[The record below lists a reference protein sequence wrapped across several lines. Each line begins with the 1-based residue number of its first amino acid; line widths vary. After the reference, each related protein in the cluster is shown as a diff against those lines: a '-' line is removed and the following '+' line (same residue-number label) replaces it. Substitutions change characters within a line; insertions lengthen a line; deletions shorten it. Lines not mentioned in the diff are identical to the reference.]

1 MRLSEYL
8 KTNFYDT
15 QELCS
20 LLKIDSSQLQLWQDS
35 SLFPNASYSIE
46 NQIKCSS
53 YLGLYECIE
62 ITEYYPRGLTEW
74 AQTLIKNS
82 VTQSSHAFELFQ
94 QKYIMTLQACAQK
107 GIASQ
112 DDRFSEDIVEHIQ
125 QVWQQFLCSKYGV
138 ISLNGLI
145 EEVVFIDLGRAI
157 VDAITEDRTK
167 HTIDIE
173 LRGQLHDAIKL
184 LNRALSH
191 HASHERSSSLREKYI
206 ESLMQKYDL
215 SIG

>member
-20 LLKIDSSQLQLWQDS
+20 LLKINLAQLQLWQDN

-46 NQIKCSS
+46 NHIKCSS
-53 YLGLYECIE
+53 YLGLYEC
-62 ITEYYPRGLTEW
+62 TEMTDYYPRGLTDW
-74 AQTLIKNS
+74 AQILIKNAIS
-82 VTQSSHAFELFQ
+82 QSSHAFELFQ
-94 QKYIMTLQACAQK
+94 QKYVTTLQACAQR
-107 GIASQ
+107 GIVSQ
-112 DDRFSEDIVEHIQ
+112 DARFSDDLPEHIQ

-145 EEVVFIDLGRAI
+145 EEVVYIDLGRAI
-157 VDAITEDRTK
+157 VDSITDDRTSSS
-167 HTIDIE
+167 IPVE
-173 LRGQLHDAIKL
+173 LRSQLHDAIKL

-191 HASHERSSSLREKYI
+191 HASHERNVSLREKYI